1 MKKTIK
7 LQMVSL
13 VLLSTGVWVY
23 LLAQSV
29 KGRLSFTRNFIPDFL
44 WAMAFNFSLAP
55 IFKELFGQKY
65 LVATGTVC
73 FLCGTLYEVF
83 QCIGICKGYGDVVDV
98 VVYFTATL
106 LGCNLIKKYYI
117 KEKKK

>member
-7 LQMVSL
+7 LQLVSL
-13 VLLSTGVWVY
+13 ALLSAGVWIY
-23 LLAQSV
+23 LSAQSV
-29 KGRLSFTRNFIPDFL
+29 KGRLSFIRNFIPDFL

-55 IFKELFGQKY
+55 IFKELFGRKY

-83 QCIGICKGYGDVVDV
+83 QYIGICKGYGDGIDV

-106 LGCNLIKKYYI
+106 LSCNLIKKYYT